1 MWLKDCKSL
10 LPVSIRTA
18 QPIFPLDTGLGRLL
32 NCKATPYSFSL
43 LSFSIRELLLAEKPS
58 GEFSLSQP
66 FNKGLVS
73 IFTGDGK
80 GKTTAAIGT
89 AVRAAGHGLR
99 VFIVFFMKSEDYLHG
114 EANALSKLANVTMT
128 SFGQTDWVNKDN
140 VKPEHK
146 EQAILALAAAREAIL
161 SGNYDLVVLDE
172 VNVAI
177 NYKLISLDEVVKLIN
192 DKPQNVELILTG
204 RYADPKLVQMADLV
218 TEMLMI
224 KHPYT
229 RGVKARRGIDY

>member
-1 MWLKDCKSL
+1 
-10 LPVSIRTA
+10 
-18 QPIFPLDTGLGRLL
+18 
-32 NCKATPYSFSL
+32 
-43 LSFSIRELLLAEKPS
+43 
-58 GEFSLSQP
+58 LSQQLEQ
-66 FNKGLVS
+66 GLVS

-99 VFIVFFMKSEDYLHG
+99 VFIVFFMKSKDYLYG
-114 EANALSKLANVTMT
+114 EVNALSRLTNVTVA
-128 SFGQTDWVNKDN
+128 SFGHKGWVNKED

-146 EQAILALAAAREAIL
+146 QQARLALNAAREAML

-172 VNVAI
+172 VNVAT
-177 NYKLISLDEVVKLIN
+177 NYNLISLDEVVKLID

-229 RGVKARRGIDY
+229 TGVKARRGIDY